1 MFKQLSPSGAVISPV
16 TVLQGDRWI
25 VYHRLQELMIPC
37 WCPED
42 GLLWVEIKHSNHAIL
57 LRSVIQQFM
66 ASRPQLVDWLER
78 CWEMDIS
85 PQGVQNY
92 EFHGELER

>member
-1 MFKQLSPSGAVISPV
+1 MFKLSPSSAVISPV
-16 TVLQGDRWI
+16 DVLQGDRWI

-42 GLLWVEIKHSNHAIL
+42 GRLWVEIHHGNHAIL
-57 LRSVIQQFM
+57 LRSAIQQFT
-66 ASRPQLVDWLER
+66 ASRLELVDWLER
-78 CWEMDIS
+78 CWETDIS
-85 PQGVQNY
+85 PQGVESY